1 LVSLVHRRLLEM
13 TVTYMQH
20 VHTAKFGSFIRL
32 LGLWRGSIFKGIG
45 RNILVYLVLYTGISF
60 AYQIILS
67 RDEWFKQGFERV
79 CLMIREHKDVLP
91 LDFILGFYVTQ
102 VVSRWWCQFTSL
114 YWVDTLAM
122 DLAAFLPGQG
132 QAKKVRRQLVRLA
145 NLSSVMALRRLS
157 TSVAKRFPTFHHLV
171 GAGLMTE
178 TELKRIEYMI
188 RVMSSHQAKIHGNG
202 WEPQLTWEPVLWAQ
216 AVLRRAKEAG
226 MDCLDNPL
234 AYVTLHKDLADVARC
249 NHTLISYSW
258 VSLPLVY
265 TQLVTL
271 AVHLYFFFTLFS
283 SQYLQPTMFTFDKES
298 GSYSKVPFGTP
309 NAVNLVGYNDDYVD
323 APLPVFTLLKFM
335 FYFGWLHVAEV
346 LINPFGED
354 DEDFNTNYLIDRNL
368 QASYLMVEGGDEEWQ
383 ELEDPYLD
391 SLPTELPHT
400 AESFK
405 TAAPPPAFPTDGI
418 RKSLSMS
425 VFLDKLDKD
434 KVFLDKD
441 KEDKEETTH
450 RQRTTSLA
458 RRASTI
464 SAILAARRRD
474 ADDDDEE
481 EEECEGDHDTITS
494 LAGAR
499 LLQDYQQKLKH

>member
-1 LVSLVHRRLLEM
+1 
-13 TVTYMQH
+13 
-20 VHTAKFGSFIRL
+20 
-32 LGLWRGSIFKGIG
+32 
-45 RNILVYLVLYTGISF
+45 
-60 AYQIILS
+60 
-67 RDEWFKQGFERV
+67 
-79 CLMIREHKDVLP
+79 
-91 LDFILGFYVTQ
+91 
-102 VVSRWWCQFTSL
+102 
-114 YWVDTLAM
+114 
-122 DLAAFLPGQG
+122 
-132 QAKKVRRQLVRLA
+132 
-145 NLSSVMALRRLS
+145 
-157 TSVAKRFPTFHHLV
+157 
-171 GAGLMTE
+171 
-178 TELKRIEYMI
+178 
-188 RVMSSHQAKIHGNG
+188 
-202 WEPQLTWEPVLWAQ
+202 
-216 AVLRRAKEAG
+216 
-226 MDCLDNPL
+226 
-234 AYVTLHKDLADVARC
+234 
-249 NHTLISYSW
+249 
-258 VSLPLVY
+258 
-265 TQLVTL
+265 
-271 AVHLYFFFTLFS
+271 
-283 SQYLQPTMFTFDKES
+283 
-298 GSYSKVPFGTP
+298 
-309 NAVNLVGYNDDYVD
+309 
-323 APLPVFTLLKFM
+323 M

-368 QASYLMVEGGDEEWQ
+368 RASYLMVEGGDEEWQ

-464 SAILAARRRD
+464 SAILAARRSD
-474 ADDDDEE
+474 ADDEE
-481 EEECEGDHDTITS
+481 DECEGDHDTITS

>member
-1 LVSLVHRRLLEM
+1 
-13 TVTYMQH
+13 
-20 VHTAKFGSFIRL
+20 
-32 LGLWRGSIFKGIG
+32 
-45 RNILVYLVLYTGISF
+45 
-60 AYQIILS
+60 
-67 RDEWFKQGFERV
+67 
-79 CLMIREHKDVLP
+79 
-91 LDFILGFYVTQ
+91 
-102 VVSRWWCQFTSL
+102 
-114 YWVDTLAM
+114 M
-122 DLAAFLPGQG
+122 DLVAFLPGQG

-171 GAGLMTE
+171 QAGLMTE
-178 TELKRIEYMI
+178 TELKRIEFLM

-216 AVLRRAKEAG
+216 AVLRRAKESG
-226 MDCLDNPL
+226 MDCLENPL

-271 AVHLYFFFTLFS
+271 AVHLYFTLFS
-283 SQYLQPTMFTFDKES
+283 SQFLQPTMFTFDKES

-383 ELEDPYLD
+383 ELEDPYLGT
-391 SLPTELPHT
+391 LPTELPHT
-400 AESFK
+400 AASFK
-405 TAAPPPAFPTDGI
+405 TAHPPPGLPTDRI

-425 VFLDKLDKD
+425 VFLGDKHQ
-434 KVFLDKD
+434 
-441 KEDKEETTH
+441 EEEETTH

-464 SAILAARRRD
+464 SAILAARRKD
-474 ADDDDEE
+474 ADDEE
-481 EEECEGDHDTITS
+481 EEEECEE
-494 LAGAR
+494 
-499 LLQDYQQKLKH
+499 